1 MNNFIIELLENDDL
15 WSSIK
20 TIERNEFISKPGEI
34 ERQIYFV
41 EDGALRVFFLTEF
54 EENTIRFGYK
64 NSIMTSLPSFFNEQ
78 PSIFYVQAIR
88 KCKIRFMEKQKF
100 LDFVHQEP
108 ARKDQFNLFL
118 QSLITQQIEREIDIL
133 TFSPVERLRRVQE
146 RSPQLFQEIPSK
158 YVASY
163 LRMTP
168 ETLSRIR
175 KS

>member
-1 MNNFIIELLENDDL
+1 MKDLISELTQNHEL
-15 WSSIK
+15 WSSIQ
-20 TIERNEFISKPGEI
+20 IVERNEFISKPGEI
-34 ERQIYFV
+34 ERQIYFI
-41 EDGALRVFFLTEF
+41 EEGALRVFFLTEF

-78 PSIFYVQAIR
+78 PSIFYIQAIR
-88 KCKIRFMEKQKF
+88 KCKIRFMEKQTF
-100 LDFVHQEP
+100 LAYIRENPIREEQYN
-108 ARKDQFNLFL
+108 QFLE
-118 QSLITQQIEREIDIL
+118 SLVIQQIEREIDIL
-133 TFSPVERLRRVQE
+133 TFSPVERLKRVLD

-158 YVASY
+158 YIASY